1 MQCLLLR
8 DLMYRI
14 RKVLNHNAIIVL
26 APEEKR
32 EYLILGRGV
41 GFGRK
46 TAERVDTRPEDTV
59 YCLQQTSERGSA
71 TEIVRSVNPECLEIA
86 GAVLDEAAKVF
97 GNIDR
102 KILFPM
108 ADHLDFAVRRLRNGE
123 AIRNPLNQDIQIMFH
138 SEYKVALCAVPMLRR
153 AFQIE
158 ISEDEIGF
166 LALHVH
172 TAIEDEKVSEALQT
186 AQLVRFCISTIEQ
199 ETGQSIEIMS
209 LGYNRMMNHIRYMV
223 TRILTKETLQ
233 MNLNDYMK
241 HTYPSSYAIAAKVC
255 SELGRMMK
263 RTVQEAEIGYLAM
276 HIERVIEPV
285 PPSES

>member
-1 MQCLLLR
+1 MF
-8 DLMYRI
+8 RI

-32 EYLILGRGV
+32 EYLILGKGV

-46 TAERVDTRPEDTV
+46 TAERVDARPEDTV
-59 YCLQQTSERGSA
+59 YSLQQTSERGNA

-86 GAVLDEAAKVF
+86 GAVLDNAAKVF
-97 GNIDR
+97 GKIDR

-108 ADHLDFAVRRLRNGE
+108 ADHLDFAVRRLQNGE
-123 AIRNPLNQDIQIMFH
+123 EIRNPLNQDIQIMFH

-158 ISEDEIGF
+158 ISEDEISF

-186 AQLVRFCISTIEQ
+186 AQLVRFCISMIEQ

-223 TRILTKETLQ
+223 TRILTKESIP

-241 HTYPSSYAIAAKVC
+241 HTYPSSYTIAANVC

-263 RTVQEAEIGYLAM
+263 RPVPDAEIGYLAM
-276 HIERVIEPV
+276 HIERVIEPA
-285 PPSES
+285 PPFES